1 VGEMIVTYEKYKWE
15 HEAEY
20 KKVNKE
26 QEALSEKRFQEK
38 YKEIKYKNDLKDRL
52 YIEGEAGK

>member
-1 VGEMIVTYEKYKWE
+1 MIVTYEKYKWE